1 MKINTLYDSQLATQ
15 RLNEFELQHGH
26 VTAPID
32 IKNAIAFLFSRSE
45 FIFQTCL
52 KYPEVCQELC
62 EHLVHS
68 KSVDIHFPDELLAE
82 SDEKKFQKYL
92 RVFRHKTMVLIAAD
106 DFLANTPIKQSMLLL
121 SQLADELYVVSRT
134 WSIESLK
141 PRFGVAANQ
150 EHEEIALI
158 ALGMGKLGGYELN
171 FSSDID
177 LIFCYS
183 EKGQTQGG
191 RKSEDFQIYFTK
203 LAQKIIQLLDE
214 VTGDGQVFRVDMRL
228 RPFGESGPLVS
239 SFGAIEDYYQNQ
251 GREWERY
258 ALLKARPLGQE
269 HNITKVEL
277 AQHQVL
283 VKVLKPFVFR
293 RYIDFSVIE
302 SLRAMKKQIQNE
314 VKRRRI
320 VFNIKLGSGG
330 IREIEF
336 IVQAMQMLRGGKEPQ
351 LQHASLLKTL
361 PELVSLNVFS
371 RAEGA
376 ALAEDYLWLRQCEQY
391 LQAFG
396 DQQTQTLPSEP
407 QLQTRLIE
415 LFGFPD
421 WQFFLN
427 HLAEINKRVSQMFIS
442 VVGEPEQTD
451 DKSNDANLA
460 KWNDIW
466 EQDEMPSDVDDF
478 VHAEV
483 VWQQKS
489 DLIKQVSGARGRERL
504 DQLMPQLLK
513 ESAEQKVGKV
523 EFTEILVLL
532 KKIASR
538 TAYLELLVE
547 NTGALKQLIKLT
559 SSCQFI
565 GQQISRFPLLLDQL
579 IDPKQL
585 YKVPDLNSYNDD
597 LRRQLLRVE
606 PDDLEMQMEVLRQF
620 KLTNQLV
627 IAACDVTGVASLMQV
642 SDHLTEIAEACLE
655 QATGIAWQ
663 QMIKRFGYP
672 DGATDDHKN
681 FAIIGYGKLGGFE
694 LGYGSDLDIVFI
706 HGCQS
711 SKETDG
717 KKAIDSRQF
726 YLKLAQRLLHLF
738 TTRTMSGELYEVDT
752 RLRPSGASGLLAINI
767 ETFYEYQNSE
777 AWTWEHQA
785 LVRSRIVAGDDLLA
799 KRFDQIRLSILSA
812 EREKDIL
819 TKQIAEMRIKMH
831 DNLSKETEELFDLKQ
846 SRGGIADI
854 EFISQYLVLQ
864 FAEKHPELTEFSDN
878 IRILQC
884 ALDLQLIEQTDFD
897 SLTKAYIEFRQHYHL
912 ASLNN
917 AKKLLSMSALPTHIG
932 QVRKTWTRLIG

>member
-1 MKINTLYDSQLATQ
+1 MKINTLYDTQLAAQ
-15 RLNEFELQHGH
+15 RLSEFESQHEQI
-26 VTAPID
+26 TAASEI
-32 IKNAIAFLFSRSE
+32 IRTIGYLFARSE

-52 KYPEVCQELC
+52 KYPQVCSELS
-62 EHLVHS
+62 EHLAHG
-68 KSVDIHFPDELLAE
+68 KSVDIHFPTELLAE
-82 SDEKKFQKYL
+82 PDEKTFQKHL

-106 DFLANTPIKQSMLLL
+106 DFLALTSIKESMLLL
-121 SQLADELYVVSRT
+121 SKLADELYVVSRT

-141 PRFGVAANQ
+141 PRFGQALNK
-150 EHEEIALI
+150 EHDEIALI

-239 SFGAIEDYYQNQ
+239 SFDAIEDYYQNQ

-258 ALLKARPLGQE
+258 ALLKARPLGQVGSIS
-269 HNITKVEL
+269 NIESS
-277 AQHQVL
+277 QHQVL

-302 SLRAMKKQIQNE
+302 SLRTMKKQIQNE

-320 VFNIKLGSGG
+320 VLNIKLGSGG

-351 LQHASLLKTL
+351 LQQASLLKTL
-361 PELVSLNVFS
+361 PELVTLNVFS
-371 RAEGA
+371 GAEGK

-396 DQQTQTLPSEP
+396 DQQTQTLPTEP
-407 QLQTRLIE
+407 ELQTRLIE
-415 LFGFPD
+415 LFGFTD
-421 WQFFLN
+421 WQSFLN

-442 VVGEPEQTD
+442 VVGEPEQAE
-451 DKSNDANLA
+451 DKSNDAKLA
-460 KWNDIW
+460 KWNDVW
-466 EQDEMPSDVDDF
+466 EQDEKPAVMDDF
-478 VHAEV
+478 DHAEV
-483 VWQQKS
+483 VWKQKS

-504 DQLMPQLLK
+504 DQLMPQLLM
-513 ESAEQKVGKV
+513 ECAEQKVGKV

-547 NTGALKQLIKLT
+547 NAGALSQLIKLT

-585 YKVPDLNSYNDD
+585 YKIPDLTNYNDD

-767 ETFYEYQNSE
+767 ETFYEYQTTE

-785 LVRSRIVAGDDLLA
+785 LVRSRIVAGDDILA
-799 KRFDQIRLSILSA
+799 KRFDQIRLSILSTS
-812 EREKDIL
+812 RENDVL
-819 TKQIAEMRIKMH
+819 TKQIAEMRTKMH

-864 FAEKHPELTEFSDN
+864 FAEKHPELTKYSDN
-878 IRILQC
+878 IRILNC
-884 ALDLQLIEQTDFD
+884 ALELKLIEQTDFD
-897 SLTKAYIEFRQHYHL
+897 SLTQAYIEFREHYHK

-917 AKKLLSMSALPTHIG
+917 AKKLLSVKALPTHIG
-932 QVRKTWTRLIG
+932 QVRKTWTRLLG